1 MLENFN
7 EFYDFMTE
15 YTEFLEETAEKEKD
29 KLSALLSDD
38 LKRIEHCLSEHQSTI
53 KKTERYEHDRE
64 KLQKK
69 LGIADYTLKQVV
81 EACSDPE
88 EKELLEKMAVR
99 FKTAID
105 NVKHSNKTALQVAQM
120 NLQIIESVMPQGVTD
135 AKCYNAKGI
144 PSIRKNMGIL
154 NTKI

>member
-1 MLENFN
+1 MENFG

-15 YTEFLEETAEKEKD
+15 YTEFLEDTAEKEKD

-38 LKRIEHCLSEHQSTI
+38 LKRIEHCLNEHQSTI
-53 KKTERYEHDRE
+53 KKTEHYEKERE
-64 KLQKK
+64 KLQKQ
-69 LGIADYTLKQVV
+69 LGIDGFTLKQVI
-81 EACSDPE
+81 ESCSDPE
-88 EKELLEKMAVR
+88 EKELLEKLAMR
-99 FKTAID
+99 FRIAID
-105 NVKHSNKTALQVAQM
+105 NVKHANKTALQVAQM
-120 NLQIIESVMPQGVTD
+120 NLQIIENAMPQGVTD